1 MKLSSLKELLCLGLF
16 CLSSLAVAAQ
26 IRESEIEVVP
36 LAKNYYVH
44 TSFNL
49 YKGQLV
55 PSNGLVVVGDTSVL
69 LIDTAWG
76 SLQTEQLLAWIKQE
90 LKKPVSYC
98 VVTHAHEDRTGGYQ
112 VLQQN
117 NIPIIAASQTA
128 ALSEALGR
136 PLQGITY
143 AGDTTIAL
151 AGVKGDIYYPGKGH
165 SPDNQVVWFADQKI
179 LFGGCLVKST
189 QATNMGNIAE
199 ADLQAWP
206 QSIRQLYQKYGA
218 AVRYVVP
225 GHQQWGDVQLLT
237 HTLELLKKVKQ

>member
-1 MKLSSLKELLCLGLF
+1 MKLSTLNKLLCLGLF
-16 CLSSLAVAAQ
+16 CLSSTAVVAQ
-26 IRESEIEVVP
+26 TRESQIEVEP

-44 TSFNL
+44 TSYNL
-49 YKGQLV
+49 YKNQLV

-90 LKKPVSYC
+90 VKKPVSYC

-128 ALSEALGR
+128 ALSEELGR
-136 PLQGITY
+136 PLQGITF
-143 AGDTTIAL
+143 ARDTTIAL
-151 AGVKGDIYYPGKGH
+151 AGIQGEVYYPGKGH
-165 SPDNQVVWFADQKI
+165 SPDNRVIWFADQKI

-189 QATNMGNIAE
+189 QASSMGNVAD

-218 AVRYVVP
+218 ARYVVP
-225 GHQQWGDVQLLT
+225 GHQQWGGIQLLT